1 MSRDNQTYIMD
12 KHMPQ
17 DTLSFIQRL
26 QEYGILG
33 YAWILL
39 VSFWAGTAKYL
50 TSLNGQ
56 KPTIFGWLSETCVS
70 GFVGIIA
77 AMTCQYYQLDFLLT
91 SAITGICAHNGTR
104 SLYVIGQMLKKNNS
118 ELNQIVIE
126 PSVSGT
132 ARMAK
137 KKEQDNDSQK

>member
-1 MSRDNQTYIMD
+1 
-12 KHMPQ
+12 MPS

-104 SLYVIGQMLKKNNS
+104 SLYLIGEILKKNTVGNS
-118 ELNQIVIE
+118 HQEIDGNLDNSILA
-126 PSVSGT
+126 S
-132 ARMAK
+132 K
-137 KKEQDNDSQK
+137 KGEDNE

>member
-1 MSRDNQTYIMD
+1 
-12 KHMPQ
+12 MPQ

-126 PSVSGT
+126 PSVSDT

-137 KKEQDNDSQK
+137 KKEQDNDSKK

>member
-1 MSRDNQTYIMD
+1 
-12 KHMPQ
+12 MPQ

-77 AMTCQYYQLDFLLT
+77 AMTCQYYQMDFFLT
-91 SAITGICAHNGTR
+91 AAITGICAHNGTR
-104 SLYVIGQMLKKNNS
+104 SLYIIGQLLKKNNS
-118 ELNQIVIE
+118 ELNQIVSE
-126 PSVSGT
+126 PPVN
-132 ARMAK
+132 ARLAK
-137 KKEQDNDSQK
+137 KKEQDNGTND

>member
-1 MSRDNQTYIMD
+1 
-12 KHMPQ
+12 MPQ
-17 DTLSFIQRL
+17 DTLSFLQRL

-126 PSVSGT
+126 PSVSDT

-137 KKEQDNDSQK
+137 KKEQDNDSKK

>member
-1 MSRDNQTYIMD
+1 
-12 KHMPQ
+12 MPQ
-17 DTLSFIQRL
+17 DTLSFLQRL

-77 AMTCQYYQLDFLLT
+77 AMTCQYYQMDFFLT
-91 SAITGICAHNGTR
+91 AAITGICAHNGTR
-104 SLYVIGQMLKKNNS
+104 SLYIIGQLLKKNNS
-118 ELNQIVIE
+118 DLNRIVSE
-126 PSVSGT
+126 PSVDS
-132 ARMAK
+132 ARMTK
-137 KKEQDNDSQK
+137 KKEQDDGTND

>member
-1 MSRDNQTYIMD
+1 MD
-12 KHMPQ
+12 KQMPN
-17 DTLSFIQRL
+17 DSLSFLQRL

-33 YAWILL
+33 YVWILV

-50 TSLNGQ
+50 TSLNGK
-56 KPTIFGWLSETCVS
+56 KPELFAWFSETVIS

-104 SLYVIGQMLKKNNS
+104 SLYLIGEILKKNAPMMNRLA
-118 ELNQIVIE
+118 EE
-126 PSVSGT
+126 PRQEAILS
-132 ARMAK
+132 MK
-137 KKEQDNDSQK
+137 DKDNEKHDK

>member
-1 MSRDNQTYIMD
+1 MD

-126 PSVSGT
+126 PSVSDT

-137 KKEQDNDSQK
+137 KKEQDNDSKK

>member
-1 MSRDNQTYIMD
+1 MD

-26 QEYGILG
+26 QEYGVLG

-50 TSLNGQ
+50 TNLNGQ
-56 KPTIFGWLSETCVS
+56 KPTFLGWLTETCVS

-104 SLYVIGQMLKKNNS
+104 SLYLIGQLLKKNTPIIS
-118 ELNQIVIE
+118 QMIDE
-126 PSVSGT
+126 PTKVKITNRKGD
-132 ARMAK
+132 
-137 KKEQDNDSQK
+137 ENDS

>member
-1 MSRDNQTYIMD
+1 
-12 KHMPQ
+12 MPQ
-17 DTLSFIQRL
+17 DTLSFLQRL
-26 QEYGILG
+26 QEYGVLG

-77 AMTCQYYQLDFLLT
+77 AMTCQYYQMDFFLT
-91 SAITGICAHNGTR
+91 AAITGICAHNGTR
-104 SLYVIGQMLKKNNS
+104 SLYIIGQLLKKNNS
-118 ELNQIVIE
+118 DLNRIVIE
-126 PSVSGT
+126 PSVDS
-132 ARMAK
+132 ARLTK
-137 KKEQDNDSQK
+137 KKEQDNGTND

>member
-1 MSRDNQTYIMD
+1 MD

-17 DTLSFIQRL
+17 DTLSFLQRL

-50 TSLNGQ
+50 TNLNGE
-56 KPTIFGWLSETCVS
+56 KPTFLGWLTETCVS
-70 GFVGIIA
+70 GFVGIVA

-104 SLYVIGQMLKKNNS
+104 SLYLIGQLLKKNTPI
-118 ELNQIVIE
+118 LNQLVEE
-126 PSVSGT
+126 PAKSNKRL
-132 ARMAK
+132 ARK
-137 KKEQDNDSQK
+137 SDENDS